1 MILFSNCG
9 AGAGLVKFAREG
21 REMKGFRWIGQNTK
35 QTPSVGRS
43 LFEEETDSLICSRCS
58 WFQVPL
64 LTLWV
69 FDRNLIRGTEEEVG
83 SQNAFCGSNLA
94 GLEDWRAFSVSCWT
108 TWLWCE
114 SNVARATEVSGCQ
127 VLAPRLE
134 EQEHLSWCKLYT
146 GWCTLCT
153 GLCALHLTTLY
164 LLPLP
169 MLMPM
174 PMPLVVCIVHCTQ
187 LLFNTYLCP
196 TPPYYP
202 TEYPIAQVHSAHCS
216 SVLHL
221 LMTENSAFEHL
232 NKVRVSNF
240 WTRAGG

>member
-35 QTPSVGRS
+35 QNPSVGRS
-43 LFEEETDSLICSRCS
+43 LFKRKQIPWSVPGVVGFKSHFWLSGFLTETWLGEQRRKSA
-58 WFQVPL
+58 VK
-64 LTLWV
+64 TL
-69 FDRNLIRGTEEEVG
+69 FAAPIY
-83 SQNAFCGSNLA
+83 Q
-94 GLEDWRAFSVSCWT
+94 DWRAFSVSCWT

-153 GLCALHLTTLY
+153 GSCALHLTTLY
-164 LLPLP
+164 LSLCLCLCLCHWWCALYTAPNYFLLICAKP
-169 MLMPM
+169 HL
-174 PMPLVVCIVHCTQ
+174 TSQ
-187 LLFNTYLCP
+187 LNAL
-196 TPPYYP
+196 
-202 TEYPIAQVHSAHCS
+202 
-216 SVLHL
+216 
-221 LMTENSAFEHL
+221 
-232 NKVRVSNF
+232 
-240 WTRAGG
+240 